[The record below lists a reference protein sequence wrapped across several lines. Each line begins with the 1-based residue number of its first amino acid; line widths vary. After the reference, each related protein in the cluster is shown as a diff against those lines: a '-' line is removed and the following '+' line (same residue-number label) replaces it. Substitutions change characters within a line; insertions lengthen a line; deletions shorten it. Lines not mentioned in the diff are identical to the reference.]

1 MGGYDDLFLLEIL
14 CLMLRFSK
22 LDLVMKSNI
31 YLALTYTIGHIIIA
45 LTCAQLITGASLK
58 LATIDALIE
67 PCINGIWFFILFN
80 VYNKYS
86 N

>member
-1 MGGYDDLFLLEIL
+1 
-14 CLMLRFSK
+14 MLKFSE

-45 LTCAQLITGASLK
+45 MACAQIITGASLK
-58 LATIDALIE
+58 LATIDAIIE
-67 PCINGIWFFILFN
+67 PCINGIWFYILFTI
-80 VYNKYS
+80 YKKYS